1 MFFFVG
7 LMVNRIV
14 LHLFSTEECVS
25 LENTAT
31 RFCAKMKTTII
42 SSMEHSDDDTM
53 NSQNFVE
60 FLVASALQIYMED
73 EEYPIVLQALQLTY
87 LGPRWV
93 SFDRFGLSL
102 RGDIPG
108 KMDFADQ
115 RIFRRAVSAFIDDDK
130 QPNLFKGATDV
141 AIRHQTYSRE
151 DAYSA
156 EQNMNP
162 VPSDLLRVEVTLFQK
177 LLGESNM
184 STEQYSDR
192 LISRFQ
198 SDPDIFVDHYLTGK
212 TGSNDDFFLNV
223 HTVQVAT
230 SEGNAIEIPVSTLS
244 LSTKAPS
251 IHPEPENLFNFKA
264 LAVSVAVLP
273 LMVLL
278 AASVLIYFL
287 SARKRSGQRR
297 STKSSEQEVI
307 IVE

>member
-7 LMVNRIV
+7 LMANRIV
-14 LHLFSTEECVS
+14 LHLSSTEECIS
-25 LENTAT
+25 QENTAT

-102 RGDIPG
+102 LGDIPG
-108 KMDFADQ
+108 KMNFADQ

-130 QPNLFKGATDV
+130 QPNLFEGATDV

-162 VPSDLLRVEVTLFQK
+162 APSDLLRVEVTLFQK

-184 STEQYSDR
+184 SSGQYFDD
-192 LISRFQ
+192 LKSRFK
-198 SDPDIFVDHYLTGK
+198 SDPDRFLGHYLRTGY
-212 TGSNDDFFLNV
+212 NDDFFLNV

-244 LSTKAPS
+244 LSTKAQS
-251 IHPEPENLFNFKA
+251 ISPEPENLFNFKA

-278 AASVLIYFL
+278 IACVFISIL
-287 SARKRSGQRR
+287 SAQKRSGQRR

-307 IVE
+307 VVE